1 MGFFFKFGYGGRA
14 NQPIGVETDLDGNVF
29 YTVWSS
35 DTALGKEIPDREKIK
50 VVAKNPALLKVVS
63 LDCDIFSLG
72 KVNQYNDGQLIEK
85 DFLYSQKK
93 KPNLKQNWTQ
103 FFWDYKFYLDIFGVA
118 HLYNPN
124 NSKVLNDN
132 SSLQWLD
139 PSRIEWSVGLLD
151 KLKAFVFSSTTW
163 RDLMKSTVNYRLDN
177 GSVKVIRLDEIQTFY
192 DLTNIGDCNPMK
204 GISRIDALYKVIKN
218 SELGLDAKGINL
230 EFSQKFLVAGQADP
244 ENVTQLPMSETEKTD
259 IETKLRSNKK
269 VHAVK
274 SMIDINRFV
283 EDIKKL
289 NLDECFYND
298 YFMFG
303 SMFNIPR
310 DILETNL
317 RGSTYENQEKAMARL
332 IEYCQS
338 PKGIML
344 TDWIESQFSFE
355 DIRMSWEHLMFN
367 QVFEKERAEKVGLQL
382 DNIIKAKDAGFI
394 SESDAKK
401 LTQNLIN
408 T

>member
-1 MGFFFKFGYGGRA
+1 MGFFLKFGYG
-14 NQPIGVETDLDGNVF
+14 NNSQPVGVETDLNGNLF

-35 DTALGKEIPDREKIK
+35 DTALGKEIPDRDKIK
-50 VVAKNPALLKVVS
+50 VVTRNPALLKVVA

-72 KVNQYNDGQLIEK
+72 KVNKYDEGKLIEK
-85 DFLYSQKK
+85 DFLYSEKK
-93 KPNLKQNWTQ
+93 KPNFKQSWTQ
-103 FFWDYKFYLDIFGVA
+103 LFWDYKFYLDIYGVA

-139 PSRIEWSVGLLD
+139 PSRIEWNPSLLD
-151 KLKAFVFSSTTW
+151 KLKAFVFSNKTW
-163 RDLMKSTVNYRLDN
+163 NEINKSTVNYRLDN
-177 GSVKVIRLDEIQTFY
+177 GSVKPIRLDEIATFY

-204 GISRIDALYKVIKN
+204 GISRIDSLYKVIKN
-218 SELGLDAKGINL
+218 SELALDAKGINL
-230 EFSQKFLVAGQADP
+230 EMSGKFMVSGQSDP
-244 ENVTQLPMSETEKTD
+244 ENVSQLPMSNTEKND
-259 IETKLRSNKK
+259 IETKVRSNKK

-274 SMIDINRFV
+274 SKIDINRFV
-283 EDIKKL
+283 ENIGNLK
-289 NLDECFYND
+289 LDESFFND

-338 PKGIML
+338 PKGQML
-344 TDWIESQFSFE
+344 TDWLENQFSYE
-355 DIRMSWEHLMFN
+355 DVKMSWDHLMFN
-367 QVFEKERAEKVGLQL
+367 QVFEKERAEKVSIQI
-382 DNIIKAKDAGFI
+382 DNIIKSKGAGAI
-394 SESDAKK
+394 SESESKK
-401 LTQNLIN
+401 LIQNLIN

>member
-93 KPNLKQNWTQ
+93 KPNFKQNWTQ

-151 KLKAFVFSSTTW
+151 KLKSFVFSSATW
-163 RDLMKSTVNYRLDN
+163 KDLMKSTVKYRLDN
-177 GSVKVIRLDEIQTFY
+177 GDEKVIRLDEIQTFY
-192 DLTNIGDCNPMK
+192 DLTNVGDCNPMK

-218 SELGLDAKGINL
+218 SELAMDAKAINL

-244 ENVTQLPMSETEKTD
+244 ENVNELPMGETEKLD
-259 IETKLRSNKK
+259 IERKLRTSKK

-317 RGSTYENQEKAMARL
+317 RSSTYENQEKAMARL

-338 PKGIML
+338 PKGVML
-344 TDWIESQFSFE
+344 TDWIESQFSYE

>member
-35 DTALGKEIPDREKIK
+35 DSALGKEIPDKDK
-50 VVAKNPALLKVVS
+50 VRVVTTNPALLKVIS

-72 KVNQYNDGQLIEK
+72 KVNKYEDEKLVEK
-85 DFLYSQKK
+85 DFLYSEKK
-93 KPNLKQNWTQ
+93 KPNLRQNWTQ
-103 FFWDYKFYLDIFGVA
+103 LFWDYKFYLDTFGIA
-118 HLYNPN
+118 HMYNPN

-139 PSRIEWSVGLLD
+139 PSRIEWNTGLID
-151 KLKAFVFSSTTW
+151 KLKAFIFSSTTW
-163 RDLMKSTVNYRLDN
+163 KDLMKSTVNYRLDN

-218 SELGLDAKGINL
+218 SELAMDAKAINL

-244 ENVTQLPMSETEKTD
+244 ENVTQLPMSETEKLD
-259 IETKLRSNKK
+259 IERKLRTSKK

-289 NLDECFYND
+289 NLDESFYND

-338 PKGIML
+338 PKGQML
-344 TDWIESQFSFE
+344 TDWFESQFGYE

-382 DNIIKAKDAGFI
+382 DNIIKAKEAGFI
-394 SESDAKK
+394 SESEAKQ

>member
-1 MGFFFKFGYGGRA
+1 MGFFLNFGYG
-14 NQPIGVETDLDGNVF
+14 NNSQPISVETDLNGNLF

-35 DTALGKEIPDREKIK
+35 DTALGKEIPDRDKIK
-50 VVAKNPALLKVVS
+50 VVTRNPALLKVVS

-72 KVNQYNDGQLIEK
+72 KVNKYDEGKLIEK
-85 DFLYSQKK
+85 DFLYSEKK
-93 KPNLKQNWTQ
+93 KPNLKQSWTQ
-103 FFWDYKFYLDIFGVA
+103 FFWDYKFYLDIYGVA

-124 NSKVLNDN
+124 NSKILNDN

-139 PSRIEWSVGLLD
+139 PSRLEWSPSLLD
-151 KLKAFVFSSTTW
+151 KLKAFVFSNKTW
-163 RDLMKSTVNYRLDN
+163 NEVMKNTVNYRLDN
-177 GSVKVIRLDEIQTFY
+177 GSVKVIRLDEIATFY
-192 DLTNIGDCNPMK
+192 DLTNVGDCNPMK

-230 EFSQKFLVAGQADP
+230 EMSGKFMVSGQSDP
-244 ENVTQLPMSETEKTD
+244 ENVSQLPMSNTEKTD
-259 IETKLRSNKK
+259 IETKIRSNKK

-274 SMIDINRFV
+274 SKIDINRFV
-283 EDIKKL
+283 ENIGNLK
-289 NLDECFYND
+289 LDESFFND

-338 PKGIML
+338 PKGQML
-344 TDWIESQFSFE
+344 TDWLENQFSYE
-355 DIRMSWEHLMFN
+355 DVRMSWDHLMFN
-367 QVFEKERAEKVGLQL
+367 QVFEKERAEKVSIQI
-382 DNIIKAKDAGFI
+382 DNIVKAKESGAI
-394 SESDAKK
+394 SESESKK
-401 LTQNLIN
+401 LIQNLIN
-408 T
+408 M